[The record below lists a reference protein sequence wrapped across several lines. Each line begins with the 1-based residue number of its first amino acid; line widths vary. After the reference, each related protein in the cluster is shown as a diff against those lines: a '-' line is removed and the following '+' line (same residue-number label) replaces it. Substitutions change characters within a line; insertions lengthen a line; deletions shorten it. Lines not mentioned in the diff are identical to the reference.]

1 MTVYRLADYF
11 IIIYFY
17 KYFKK
22 SSGFINLTN
31 STYLMEIKP
40 KTIKSAQLKNL
51 IVKQLYFDKA
61 LSCAELSELFDKSI
75 PSITKA
81 VNELMSEGFV
91 VEQGYAPSSG
101 GRRPLLYS
109 IKPDAMYI
117 LAVAMDQLST
127 RIQLL
132 DLLNRP
138 VADSLTIDLKLHNS
152 DEALG
157 TLIKSINNYII
168 RTGIPKEKIAGIG
181 MGMPGFINVRQGI
194 NYTYLSAGGKS
205 LTQYL
210 KDQIGLPV
218 YIDNDSSLIALAEQR
233 FGIAKAQ
240 QNVMVIN
247 LGWGIGLGMIVNG
260 EIFRGHNGFAGE
272 LSHIPL
278 SDDEKLCA
286 CGKRGCLETVASMLV
301 VVEKAIEG
309 IKSGRVTSL
318 KTLDDVPSKS
328 LGDDIL
334 TAAGNGDQFAIE
346 LLSDA
351 AYKIG
356 KALAILIH
364 IMNPQTIVL
373 SGRGA
378 RAGKI
383 LLAPIQQALHKYC
396 IPRLAESTQLLISN
410 LGFDAELIGSA
421 VLMMENFDKE
431 VKTISSVLN

>member
-1 MTVYRLADYF
+1 
-11 IIIYFY
+11 
-17 KYFKK
+17 
-22 SSGFINLTN
+22 
-31 STYLMEIKP
+31 METKP
-40 KTIKSAQLKNL
+40 KTVKSTQLKNM

-61 LSCAELSELFDKSI
+61 LSCAELSELFEKSI

-132 DLLNRP
+132 DLFNRP
-138 VADSLTIDLKLHNS
+138 VADSLTLDLKLQNNN
-152 DEALG
+152 EALG
-157 TLIKSINNYII
+157 ILIKNINNYIAKAN
-168 RTGIPKEKIAGIG
+168 IPREKIAGIG
-181 MGMPGFINVRQGI
+181 MGMPGFVNVVQGI
-194 NYTYLSAGGKS
+194 NYTYLNAGGKS
-205 LTQYL
+205 LTHYL
-210 KDQIGLPV
+210 REQTGLPV
-218 YIDNDSSLIALAEQR
+218 YIDNDSSLIALAEQK
-233 FGIAKAQ
+233 FGIAKQQ

-278 SDDEKLCA
+278 SDDDALCA

-309 IKSGRVTSL
+309 IKNGRVTSL
-318 KTLDDVPSKS
+318 KNTDSSPSKA

-334 TAAGNGDQFAIE
+334 AAADKGDQFAID

-410 LGFDAELIGSA
+410 LGFDAELIGAA

-431 VKTISSVLN
+431 VKTMAKL

>member
-1 MTVYRLADYF
+1 
-11 IIIYFY
+11 
-17 KYFKK
+17 
-22 SSGFINLTN
+22 
-31 STYLMEIKP
+31 METKP

-138 VADSLTIDLKLHNS
+138 VADSLTIELKLLNN

-157 TLIKSINNYII
+157 ILIKAINNYII
-168 RTGIPKEKIAGIG
+168 RTSIPKEKIAGIG

-194 NYTYLSAGGKS
+194 NYTYLNAGGKS
-205 LTQYL
+205 LTEYL
-210 KDQIGLPV
+210 KAQIGLPV

-278 SDDEKLCA
+278 SDDEKLCS

-301 VVEKAIEG
+301 VTEKAIEG
-309 IKSGRVTSL
+309 IRNGRVTSL
-318 KTLDDVPSKS
+318 KTTDDVPSKS

-334 TAAGNGDQFAIE
+334 TAADNGDQFAIE

-351 AYKIG
+351 GYKIG

-364 IMNPQTIVL
+364 IMNPKTIVL

-378 RAGKI
+378 RVGKI

-396 IPRLAESTQLLISN
+396 IPRLASNTELLVSG
-410 LGFDAELIGSA
+410 LGFDAELIGAA

-431 VKTISSVLN
+431 LKGVVNA

>member
-1 MTVYRLADYF
+1 
-11 IIIYFY
+11 
-17 KYFKK
+17 
-22 SSGFINLTN
+22 
-31 STYLMEIKP
+31 MEIKP

-51 IVKQLYFDKA
+51 IVKQLYFDTA
-61 LSCAELSELFDKSI
+61 LSCAELSDLFDKSI

-81 VNELMSEGFV
+81 VNELISEGFV
-91 VEQGYAPSSG
+91 VEHGYAPSSG

-132 DLLNRP
+132 DLMNRP
-138 VADSLTIDLKLHNS
+138 VADPLSLDLKLQNNNQ
-152 DEALG
+152 ALDL
-157 TLIKSINNYII
+157 LIKSIKGYVS
-168 RTGIPKEKIAGIG
+168 RLKIPKEKIAGMG
-181 MGMPGFINVRQGI
+181 MGMPGFINVRKGI
-194 NYTYLSAGGKS
+194 NYTYLDANGKN
-205 LTQYL
+205 LNDYL
-210 KDQIGLPV
+210 REQIGLPV

-260 EIFRGHNGFAGE
+260 ELFRGHNGFAGE
-272 LSHIPL
+272 LSHIPI
-278 SDDEKLCA
+278 SDDEALCA
-286 CGKRGCLETVASMLV
+286 CGKRGCLEIVASMLV
-301 VVEKAIEG
+301 VAEQAIEG
-309 IKSGRVTSL
+309 IKSGRVTSI
-318 KTLDDVPSKS
+318 KNTDTSPSKA
-328 LGDDIL
+328 LGDEIMA
-334 TAAGNGDQFAIE
+334 AAGNGDQFAIE

-378 RAGKI
+378 KAGKI

-396 IPRLAESTQLLISN
+396 IPRLAESTQLLVSN

-431 VKTISSVLN
+431 VRSPVAV